1 MSNYTRGL
9 KAGIPIALGYLSV
22 SFTFGIIAISYGLSW
37 WQALIISMTTV
48 TSAGQFAG
56 IGIMLHPGQYFQMLI
71 SQITINKVSGGA
83 ESRVQ
88 VSEK

>member
-48 TSAGQFAG
+48 TSAGSS
-56 IGIMLHPGQYFQMLI
+56 P
-71 SQITINKVSGGA
+71 
-83 ESRVQ
+83 
-88 VSEK
+88 VSE